1 MDKILLKAVRRFNK
15 VMEICEDMDVLEI
28 KEDGTLQACYDPDF
42 KPKSIDDLIKES
54 LYQHS
59 LYFEGG
65 HSLNDFR
72 YESPKE
78 WRSRVGKLERLIAF
92 LQKCK
97 EEQNE
102 V

>member
-1 MDKILLKAVRRFNK
+1 MDEILLKAVKRFNR
-15 VMEICEDMDVLEI
+15 VMVICEDMNVLEI
-28 KEDGTLQACYDPDF
+28 KEDGTLQAYYDPDF
-42 KPKSIDDLIKES
+42 KPKSIDDLIKETK
-54 LYQHS
+54 YQYS

-65 HSLNDFR
+65 HALNDFR
-72 YESPKE
+72 YEYPKE
-78 WRSRVGKLERLIAF
+78 WRSCVNKLERLIAF